1 MDGGSGRARQEVT
14 AVAETWEPEAS
25 TDWRP
30 AFLAALRVMGSVSA
44 ACRAAGISRQ
54 TAYSTRRTSES
65 FAAAWDA
72 VLDERLKAEAQEG

>member
-1 MDGGSGRARQEVT
+1 MAK
-14 AVAETWEPEAS
+14 TWESQWPN
-25 TDWRP
+25 DWRP
-30 AFLAALRVMGSVSA
+30 AFVAALRVLGSVSA

-72 VLDERLKAEAQEG
+72 VLDERLEAETQEGPHSQAS

>member
-1 MDGGSGRARQEVT
+1 
-14 AVAETWEPEAS
+14 
-25 TDWRP
+25 
-30 AFLAALRVMGSVSA
+30 LRVLGSVSA

-72 VLDERLKAEAQEG
+72 VLDERLETETQEGPHSQAS

>member
-1 MDGGSGRARQEVT
+1 M
-14 AVAETWEPEAS
+14 AEAWESERP

-30 AFLAALRVMGSVSA
+30 AFLAALRVLGSVSA

-72 VLDERLKAEAQEG
+72 VLGERQQQAHNQVD